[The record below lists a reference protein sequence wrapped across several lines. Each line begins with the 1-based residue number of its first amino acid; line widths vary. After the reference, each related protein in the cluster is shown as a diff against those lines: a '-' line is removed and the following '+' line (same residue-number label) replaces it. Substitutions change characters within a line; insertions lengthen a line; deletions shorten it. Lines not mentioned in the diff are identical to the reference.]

1 MYVSA
6 PPLSKALST
15 DEVLLI
21 SVESLDALIAELIR
35 SSAQTVDY
43 LFLDW
48 VADKLTPRLEAAITD
63 AMRTQRFIDSL
74 SLGDPRI
81 ALRAWVRYWVCPQI
95 RKDFEKYA
103 GYCPCTREAP
113 IVFYKGLK

>member
-1 MYVSA
+1 MYLSA
-6 PPLSKALST
+6 SPLSKALST
-15 DEVLLI
+15 DEVVLI
-21 SVESLDALIAELIR
+21 SVEALDALIAELIR

-43 LFLDW
+43 FFLDW

-81 ALRAWVRYWVCPQI
+81 ALRAWVRYWVCPKI

-103 GYCPCTREAP
+103 VYCPCTREAP
-113 IVFYKGLK
+113 IVFYRGLK